1 LTGLALISHMASD
14 SFDAQGFV
22 DLYGDRLLRSAY
34 LLCGNKTEAQDLVQ
48 ETFVQAIKS
57 YGRFRGDSA
66 VYTWLHGILLNLCR
80 RYHRKQERLVYDEE
94 LVLKE
99 TFQADQAQSIDQ
111 DGCAAQLARAMRELS
126 HEHREVI
133 VLRFYEN
140 MKIGEIALHSGVSV
154 GTVKSRL
161 HYAIQCLERF
171 VPSSMNPFASSGT
184 HQKGPI

>member
-1 LTGLALISHMASD
+1 MASD
-14 SFDAQGFV
+14 FFDAQGLV
-22 DLYGDRLLRSAY
+22 DLYGDRLLRSAC
-34 LLCGNKTEAQDLVQ
+34 LLCGNKTEARDLVQ

-99 TFQADQAQSIDQ
+99 TFQRDPAQSIDQ
-111 DGCAAQLARAMRELS
+111 DGCAAQLSRAMRELS

-140 MKIGEIALHSGVSV
+140 MKIGEIALHSGVSA

-161 HYAIQCLERF
+161 HYAIQCLEQS
-171 VPSSMNPFASSGT
+171 VPNSMNPFASSGT